1 MDIAHPCQY
10 RMKGE
15 DIKMKVKKMQ
25 TYNFMGLSGEKTYE
39 FNEQFAAFCGE
50 NGQGK
55 TSVLNALRY
64 GITGVKPDGEL
75 ITKGKEKASV
85 LIEFDDGTSIARMEF
100 SKDGKPAAY
109 YVDKKKSTLA
119 AINQKI
125 EWMTNGKKLPEL
137 VAASD
142 LLRKLEPEKF
152 GETLLG
158 YLPETM
164 TAEDVCSRIPGI
176 TETAAKAV
184 RDILPEGEFGFKELD
199 RFYKYCVE
207 KRRDLKN
214 SIKAENA
221 VVQKYEATVQVP
233 KESKEEL
240 MAAMQKLEEQKNRAA
255 AYTAA
260 RREYERLKKAAANQ
274 LRLIKAEEEKVG
286 GSNPAPH
293 TKEERDS
300 MVTVLNTHRK
310 TVTTLYSSLQA
321 MKSGIDAIKK
331 AVESIRKPVCP
342 LSEKLVC
349 TTDKTPILEELKSE
363 YKKAA
368 AEYNNLIKQYAEA
381 KAKAEEAEAA
391 LRKIDADIAETKRV
405 AGIQESIR
413 KLKETM
419 PQVPDE
425 PKAEGDPVKIDR
437 QLEEIRAKL
446 TSIQN
451 AGNLAEEKKNLAKD
465 EGELAKYEFL
475 ASAFSPKGEVKQALV
490 VYYLGEFEKQL
501 NQLAGRIFPGMSIK
515 LAPEKGVTVYVDSKG
530 TGKYISIRSLSGGE
544 KACLTFLLMS
554 LLSNITGCRVLILD
568 ELSVMDNKTLATFLD
583 VLKENRDEYDL
594 ALLALVDHEDSRRIL
609 EEKGVPVFTA

>member
-1 MDIAHPCQY
+1 
-10 RMKGE
+10 
-15 DIKMKVKKMQ
+15 MKVKKLQ
-25 TYNFMGLSGEKTYE
+25 TYNFMGLSGERTYE
-39 FNEQFAAFCGE
+39 FNDQLAAFCGE

-64 GITGVKPDGEL
+64 GLTGVKPDGEL

-85 LIEFDDGTSIARMEF
+85 LVEFEDGTSIARMEF
-100 SKDGKPAAY
+100 AKDGKPAAY

-119 AINQKI
+119 AVNQKL
-125 EWMTNGKKLPEL
+125 EGMTNGKKIPEL
-137 VAASD
+137 ATASD

-164 TAEDVCSRIPGI
+164 TAEDVCGRIPGI

-214 SIKAENA
+214 RIKAESA
-221 VVQKYEATVQVP
+221 VVQRLEATVQAP

-240 MAAMQKLEEQKNRAA
+240 MANMQKLEEQKNRAA

-260 RREYERLKKAAANQ
+260 RREYERLKKAAENQ
-274 LRLIKAEEEKVG
+274 MKLIKAEEEQAG
-286 GSNPAPH
+286 NSNPAPH

-300 MVTVLNTHRK
+300 MAAILDTHRK
-310 TVTTLYSSLQA
+310 TVTTLFSTLQA
-321 MKSGIDAIKK
+321 MKNGIDAIKK
-331 AVESIRKPVCP
+331 AVESIRKPICP

-368 AEYNNLIKQYAEA
+368 AEYNNLIRQYAEA
-381 KAKAEEAEAA
+381 KARAEETEAA
-391 LRKIDADIAETKRV
+391 LRKLDADVAEAKRLE
-405 AGIQESIR
+405 GIRESIR

-419 PQVPDE
+419 PQVPEE
-425 PKAEGDPVKIDR
+425 PKAEGDPVQFGR

-451 AGNLAEEKKNLAKD
+451 AGSLAEEKKNLAKD
-465 EGELAKYEFL
+465 EEELAKYVFL

-490 VYYLGEFEKQL
+490 VYYLGEFENQL
-501 NQLAGRIFPGMSIK
+501 NQLAGRIFPGMSIR
-515 LAPEKGVTVYVDSKG
+515 LVPEKGVTVSVDSKG
-530 TGKYISIRSLSGGE
+530 TGEYMSISSLSGGE

-568 ELSVMDNKTLATFLD
+568 ELSVMDNTTLATFLD
-583 VLKENRDEYDL
+583 VLKENKAEYDL
-594 ALLALVDHEDSRRIL
+594 ALLALVDHEDSKRIL
-609 EEKGVPVFTA
+609 EEKGVPVLAV